1 MKRATVDKKAEL
13 EARRA
18 KIDLSIRALAAQE
31 RDRKR
36 REDARAKILLGGA
49 LLAFFRHEPIA
60 ARALMPRLM
69 PLIAE
74 RDRELIVR
82 LFGTRD

>member
-1 MKRATVDKKAEL
+1 MRASATKKMAKL

-18 KIDLSIRALAAQE
+18 RADLGIRALVAQE
-31 RDRKR
+31 RERKR

-49 LLAFFRHEPIA
+49 LLALFRNEPIA
-60 ARALMPRLM
+60 ARALTPRLL

-74 RDRELIVR
+74 RDRELVAR
-82 LFGTRD
+82 LFGSGE